1 VVKLVDTPASGAGD
15 RKVVE
20 VRVFSWAPNSDQT
33 RESGFFRFRGVKTA
47 PWISPSSALEK
58 LYRLSLQRFVA
69 LKRGNFRMMIRGT
82 HLKTSLLRGLS
93 LTLLGL
99 TLLSPTAYCADK
111 VALTLYNGQHKEV
124 GDELAKAFEA
134 KTGIHVN
141 VRKGSS
147 NQLASQVVEEGARSP
162 ADVIYTEESP
172 PLNKLGEQGLLAKI
186 DAGTLEV
193 LPKDYIGSQ
202 GDWMGVTARTRV
214 VAFNPKLIAEKDLPK
229 SVLDFARP
237 EWQGKVGF
245 VPTSGAFQ
253 EQAVA
258 IIKLHG
264 REAAEE
270 WLTGLRAFGKVYSN
284 NMVALKAVE
293 NGEIASVL
301 VNNYY
306 WFALKKEKTN
316 LDSQLHY
323 FTNGDAGGLIT
334 VSSAA
339 ALKSSKHPQE
349 AQQLLAF
356 MVSEEGQRVITNTSA
371 EYPLRKGME
380 SSRGLKP
387 FSELQPPKVTPADLG
402 NAQEALDLERDVGLN

>member
-1 VVKLVDTPASGAGD
+1 MT
-15 RKVVE
+15 
-20 VRVFSWAPNSDQT
+20 
-33 RESGFFRFRGVKTA
+33 
-47 PWISPSSALEK
+47 ISNTL
-58 LYRLSLQRFVA
+58 F
-69 LKRGNFRMMIRGT
+69 
-82 HLKTSLLRGLS
+82 KTSLLRGLT

-99 TLLSPTAYCADK
+99 TLLSPIAHSADK
-111 VALTLYNGQHKEV
+111 ISLTLYNGQHKEV

-147 NQLASQVVEEGARSP
+147 NQLASQVVEEGDRSP

-172 PLNKLGEQGLLAKI
+172 PLNKLGEQGLLTKI
-186 DAGTLEV
+186 DASTLDV
-193 LPKDYIGSQ
+193 LPKDYVGAN

-229 SVLDFARP
+229 SVLDFAGP

-293 NGEIASVL
+293 NGEVATVL

-316 LDSQLHY
+316 LNSQI
-323 FTNGDAGGLIT
+323 GR
-334 VSSAA
+334 
-339 ALKSSKHPQE
+339 
-349 AQQLLAF
+349 AF
-356 MVSEEGQRVITNTSA
+356 V
-371 EYPLRKGME
+371 
-380 SSRGLKP
+380 
-387 FSELQPPKVTPADLG
+387 
-402 NAQEALDLERDVGLN
+402 